1 MLQQILLAPVEVVG
15 VDTQRHTRHRPPK
28 RVTKVFL
35 KTQQVLFEHAGRLC
49 YVNSRCMTRLPRG
62 LPDGPVGHFKCICK
76 GFRVPM
82 ELQARAQYTL
92 EVALRKGCIILPR
105 VLKRC
110 NLLLDVD
117 SQSAVESN
125 DSSHFGWVT
134 KGCFRVFKE
143 GEYYGF
149 LAFTP

>member
-1 MLQQILLAPVEVVG
+1 MHSFAPLLRSIHPPNIHVVA
-15 VDTQRHTRHRPPK
+15 DRI
-28 RVTKVFL
+28 
-35 KTQQVLFEHAGRLC
+35 
-49 YVNSRCMTRLPRG
+49 
-62 LPDGPVGHFKCICK
+62 D
-76 GFRVPM
+76 
-82 ELQARAQYTL
+82 
-92 EVALRKGCIILPR
+92 LPR

-117 SQSAVESN
+117 SRSAVESN

-149 LAFTP
+149 LAFTPWLPAVRNRHRPPTLERLAQ

>member
-1 MLQQILLAPVEVVG
+1 
-15 VDTQRHTRHRPPK
+15 
-28 RVTKVFL
+28 
-35 KTQQVLFEHAGRLC
+35 
-49 YVNSRCMTRLPRG
+49 
-62 LPDGPVGHFKCICK
+62 
-76 GFRVPM
+76 M